1 MQFSNNLRNGTAVRV
16 KTKNVV
22 QLWKTK
28 GGGGYS
34 GARNARVPG
43 MITVKI
49 EQLPMG
55 SCLVGGGPSRDRTYG
70 QTVMSRPL
78 CR

>member
-43 MITVKI
+43 MSLVKI

-55 SCLVGGGPSRDRTYG
+55 SCLVGWWA
-70 QTVMSRPL
+70 Q
-78 CR
+78 